1 MENILFVSAFKDI
14 NRKSWKVISKTNE
27 QYFVEFFNLASNI
40 DYNLIVFVNDFIS
53 EQLHKKY
60 TFKSNIYFYNIDKIN
75 TFYNKFLESQT
86 KIINS
91 KIYQSKIPY
100 DRRDAPEHWCPEY
113 NLINHSKI
121 NFVSAAKQIFPTYK
135 FYSWIDFGYVRNN
148 INNVPKNI
156 NIDVLPENKIIY
168 QCHTNPPIN
177 SINPSLMLSSH
188 IIYFM
193 GSSYIIPNVLVEQFE
208 NLYENTII
216 DLEKQMVVDDD
227 QALILQIYFNNQNLF
242 QYIVNTN
249 WFTLYNNLN

>member
-1 MENILFVSAFKDI
+1 ME
-14 NRKSWKVISKTNE
+14 
-27 QYFVEFFNLASNI
+27 
-40 DYNLIVFVNDFIS
+40 
-53 EQLHKKY
+53 
-60 TFKSNIYFYNIDKIN
+60 
-75 TFYNKFLESQT
+75 
-86 KIINS
+86 
-91 KIYQSKIPY
+91 
-100 DRRDAPEHWCPEY
+100 
-113 NLINHSKI
+113 
-121 NFVSAAKQIFPTYK
+121 
-135 FYSWIDFGYVRNN
+135 
-148 INNVPKNI
+148 
-156 NIDVLPENKIIY
+156 ENKIIY